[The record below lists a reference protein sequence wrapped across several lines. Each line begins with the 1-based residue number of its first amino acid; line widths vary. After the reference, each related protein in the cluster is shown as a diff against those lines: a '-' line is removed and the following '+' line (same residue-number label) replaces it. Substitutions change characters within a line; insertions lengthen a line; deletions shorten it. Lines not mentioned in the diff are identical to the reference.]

1 MLRVDVLLPTY
12 NGEEYIEEQIK
23 SLLNQTYRNIKILIR
38 DDGSV
43 DQTKNIIQKLAKGDE
58 RIIINTEIT
67 ENLGLVANIN
77 FLLGVSDADYIMYCD
92 QDDVWIE
99 YKIEVL
105 LDEMLR
111 RESELDKNTPILIHS
126 DCYVTDENLNIKGL
140 FKGNKPMQY
149 GLQNSLFKFYVQ
161 GASSLI
167 NKSLKKEIYPFI
179 KNVYLH
185 DRYTHLVAEIIGG
198 RFYVNLPLMY
208 YRQHSANLV
217 GSSSLMEKVKNS
229 LLPENFIFFQIKD
242 RMLIESLFRE
252 KYPENEILNSYLKM
266 TSKETSLF
274 QKIKIMFCYNISMR
288 FKELFIM
295 VVKN

>member
-1 MLRVDVLLPTY
+1 MYKVNVLLPTY
-12 NGEEYIEEQIK
+12 NGDFFLEEQIK
-23 SLLNQTYRNIKILIR
+23 SLLNQTYKNINILIR
-38 DDGSV
+38 DDGSE
-43 DQTKNIIQKLAKGDE
+43 DKTNSIIQRLAKTDD
-58 RIIINTEIT
+58 RIIVNSEIA

-77 FLLGVSDADYIMYCD
+77 FLLGISDADYIMYCD
-92 QDDVWIE
+92 QDDVWFE
-99 YKIEVL
+99 NKIEVL

-140 FKGNKPMQY
+140 FKGDKPMQY

-161 GASSLI
+161 GASTLI

-179 KNVYLH
+179 ENVYLH
-185 DRYTHLVAEIIGG
+185 DRYTHLVAEIIGS

-217 GSSSLMEKVKNS
+217 GSSSFIDKIRNS
-229 LLPENFIFFQIKD
+229 LLPENFSFFQIKD
-242 RMLIESLFRE
+242 KMLIESLFNE
-252 KYPENEILNSYLKM
+252 KYPENEFLGAYLKM

-274 QKIKIMFCYNISMR
+274 QKLKIKLSCNISMR

-295 VVKN
+295 VIKN